1 MRNNELGV
9 YTYEKEELG
18 CVGKQIFTCLHS
30 CKDINVKNVKHQKFF
45 LFLNHLIF
53 FFHLK

>member
-45 LFLNHLIF
+45 LFHKDYILFIY
-53 FFHLK
+53 